1 MYMKSL
7 GTALLIGAATMVT
20 SQASA
25 QTARSPLLELD
36 RSELRSQ
43 LQSRFDAAVQ
53 SAQSAEIKR
62 AEDSRFLWAS
72 ETKVQCGIA
81 LGYLKSGRTDEDSI
95 NKCDAFSA
103 RMSVV
108 DAAPAAAPLAAE
120 PVAPAPAGCGIDPTV
135 SVFFDWG
142 SDVPPAEAQTTIQ
155 QIAASRE
162 ACGFARFTVTG
173 HADSSGA
180 TGYNLAI
187 SERRANNVAALL
199 ENAGIPRSAVATSG
213 VGEAELKIATAD
225 GVREPMNR
233 RVEISASG
241 Q

>member
-1 MYMKSL
+1 MYMRKSL
-7 GTALLIGAATMVT
+7 GTALLVGAATMVT
-20 SQASA
+20 SQAAA

-43 LQSRFDAAVQ
+43 VQSRFDAAVQ
-53 SAQSAEIKR
+53 ATQSAEIKR

-81 LGYLKSGRTDEDSI
+81 LGYLKSGRADEDSI

-103 RMSVV
+103 RMTVV
-108 DAAPAAAPLAAE
+108 DAAPAA
-120 PVAPAPAGCGIDPTV
+120 PVAAVPVAPAGCGVEPSV

-142 SDVPPAEAQTTIQ
+142 SDVPPAEAQATIQ

-187 SERRANNVAALL
+187 SERRALNVAAML
-199 ENAGIPRSAVATSG
+199 ENAGIPRSDVTATG
-213 VGEAELKIATAD
+213 RGEAELKIATAD